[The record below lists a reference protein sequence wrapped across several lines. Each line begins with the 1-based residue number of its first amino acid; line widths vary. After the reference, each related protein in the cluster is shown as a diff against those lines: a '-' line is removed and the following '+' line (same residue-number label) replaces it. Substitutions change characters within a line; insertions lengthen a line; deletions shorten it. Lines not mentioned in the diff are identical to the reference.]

1 MAHFIFKSAIGKLCE
16 IYGTNEQII
25 KDALEKD
32 GNLLNKLEISLMRI
46 TEKLDGYFDE
56 DGDASNVYDEVDNL
70 SNSSNSSNYV
80 EPQDNELYD
89 RNNGILD
96 DYGENNF
103 AILKES
109 AIGKLCEIYGTNEQI
124 IKDALEKDG
133 NLLNKLEISL
143 MRITEKLDGYFDED
157 GDASN
162 VYDEVDNLSNSSNS
176 SNYVEPQDNEL
187 YDRNNGILDDYGEN
201 NFAMSYNLRRL
212 QQINYNIGR
221 PL

>member
-1 MAHFIFKSAIGKLCE
+1 
-16 IYGTNEQII
+16 
-25 KDALEKD
+25 
-32 GNLLNKLEISLMRI
+32 
-46 TEKLDGYFDE
+46 
-56 DGDASNVYDEVDNL
+56 
-70 SNSSNSSNYV
+70 
-80 EPQDNELYD
+80 
-89 RNNGILD
+89 
-96 DYGENNF
+96 
-103 AILKES
+103 ILKES

-187 YDRNNGILDDYGEN
+187 YDRNNGILDDYESPQSLPPKLYTFYPVGK
-201 NFAMSYNLRRL
+201 L
-212 QQINYNIGR
+212 
-221 PL
+221 